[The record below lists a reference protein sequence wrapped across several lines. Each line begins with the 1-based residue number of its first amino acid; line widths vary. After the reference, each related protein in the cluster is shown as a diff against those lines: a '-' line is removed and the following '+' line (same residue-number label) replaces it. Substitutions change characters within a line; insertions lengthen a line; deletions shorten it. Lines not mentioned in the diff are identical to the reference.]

1 MDRIRLIASDMD
13 ATLLD
18 GHSQLPP
25 DFLHLVQELA
35 GQDIL
40 FAAASGR
47 PLYKLEEMFAP
58 VLEQTILVADNG
70 GAVRWRGK
78 DLFVS
83 RMEPEVWHRL
93 TACAEENGDS
103 FVVCGLE
110 NAYLRPCDRCYDAV
124 YRNFYNRIAYVSDLY
139 TIDAAV
145 DKFTIYLPQDN
156 AQEVY
161 EKVYGPRFGQEL
173 AVAVSG
179 KCWIDVTNPG
189 VTKGKAVERLSRQ
202 KLGGRDE
209 PLCAQGCSTGKGGCT
224 AGHSGRQHDGLWR
237 HLQRHRDAGGRG
249 LRLPDGKRK
258 PGAAQ
263 PGAVSGPAQHGIRG
277 GPGAAA
283 GIAAKGL
290 RLPGGFYKSTLTP

>member
-1 MDRIRLIASDMD
+1 MDHIRLIASDMD

-58 VLEQTILVADNG
+58 VLEQTLLVADNG

-110 NAYLRPCDRCYDAV
+110 NAYLRPCDRCYDCL
-124 YRNFYNRIAYVSDLY
+124 LY
-139 TIDAAV
+139 TS
-145 DKFTIYLPQDN
+145 PS
-156 AQEVY
+156 
-161 EKVYGPRFGQEL
+161 PR
-173 AVAVSG
+173 
-179 KCWIDVTNPG
+179 D
-189 VTKGKAVERLSRQ
+189 
-202 KLGGRDE
+202 
-209 PLCAQGCSTGKGGCT
+209 
-224 AGHSGRQHDGLWR
+224 
-237 HLQRHRDAGGRG
+237 RG
-249 LRLPDGKRK
+249 
-258 PGAAQ
+258 
-263 PGAVSGPAQHGIRG
+263 
-277 GPGAAA
+277 
-283 GIAAKGL
+283 
-290 RLPGGFYKSTLTP
+290 

>member
-58 VLEQTILVADNG
+58 VLEQTLLVADNG

-83 RMEPEVWHRL
+83 RMEPEIWHRL

-110 NAYLRPCDRCYDAV
+110 NAYLRPVTGAMMPYTATSTTALPMCRICTPSTPQWTSLPSICRRTMRRRCTRRSTAPALG
-124 YRNFYNRIAYVSDLY
+124 RNWPWRCPA
-139 TIDAAV
+139 
-145 DKFTIYLPQDN
+145 N
-156 AQEVY
+156 A
-161 EKVYGPRFGQEL
+161 G
-173 AVAVSG
+173 
-179 KCWIDVTNPG
+179 
-189 VTKGKAVERLSRQ
+189 
-202 KLGGRDE
+202 
-209 PLCAQGCSTGKGGCT
+209 ST
-224 AGHSGRQHDGLWR
+224 
-237 HLQRHRDAGGRG
+237 
-249 LRLPDGKRK
+249 
-258 PGAAQ
+258 
-263 PGAVSGPAQHGIRG
+263 
-277 GPGAAA
+277 
-283 GIAAKGL
+283 
-290 RLPGGFYKSTLTP
+290 